1 VDELVFCAGQI
12 PLVPCTMS
20 LVKAATSVEAQL
32 SFSHVKKVLEAV
44 IPNLTLAH
52 VVQAHCYITR
62 HRDIATIRAVW
73 ESMLK
78 ATEEEKLPA
87 VPLLYTTSLLP
98 CLPFGFHAYRPSN
111 PPHAPGA
118 WAQVG
123 GKDWLGGRWGAEEKE
138 NKHKEKQ
145 VTPHQGRELME
156 QIQTGLL
163 KFNLKLSAASAA
175 DWVMTSLR
183 LELLWESEI
192 KLAPL
197 LIVVIPALPKD
208 AAVELHVTA
217 VNDDPSRRTT
227 QHVTT
232 KMVCG
237 SIRCHTMLSADR
249 RSASLSLSMIAC
261 GSDLGIADVKSITE
275 ELGTAFM
282 KATKA
287 IEAKLVPQCARVFY
301 KCSPSP
307 IQQIVQ

>member
-1 VDELVFCAGQI
+1 MRLIWI
-12 PLVPCTMS
+12 P
-20 LVKAATSVEAQL
+20 SVYLQ
-32 SFSHVKKVLEAV
+32 
-44 IPNLTLAH
+44 
-52 VVQAHCYITR
+52 
-62 HRDIATIRAVW
+62 
-73 ESMLK
+73 
-78 ATEEEKLPA
+78 
-87 VPLLYTTSLLP
+87 
-98 CLPFGFHAYRPSN
+98 
-111 PPHAPGA
+111 
-118 WAQVG
+118 
-123 GKDWLGGRWGAEEKE
+123 
-138 NKHKEKQ
+138 
-145 VTPHQGRELME
+145 
-156 QIQTGLL
+156 
-163 KFNLKLSAASAA
+163 
-175 DWVMTSLR
+175 
-183 LELLWESEI
+183 ELLWESEI

-307 IQQIVQ
+307 IQQIVQGMLLMTLPPRCHNKKGAVMVGIRQGHHPSMFPKLGLVQYGIKLKSQILIYLFFRHFFPLKKTETENSLKFTWNYRNLRTALVKEIRLINKINLLPDKFLTILC